1 MLAWNEP
8 IGKAIR
14 WPLRLIP
21 KSANVAILSGPN
33 RGLKWRV
40 GSSAHGCWIGSYERN
55 NALLLCSLCRPGM
68 VAFDVGANAGY
79 FALLLARASGLKGKV
94 LAFEPD
100 PSNLV
105 KLRHHLQINGVA
117 NVSVMPLAVSDRDG
131 EAEFVCAAS
140 MGRISSRGSM
150 LVRTTRLDQFPTP
163 DLIKMDIEGE
173 EALAL
178 LGAQRILSERR
189 TIWFIELHGDQAK
202 PCIDFLKTN
211 GYRVRNVGSHHIL
224 AEPEDCNNC

>member
-21 KSANVAILSGPN
+21 KSANVPILSGPN

-40 GSSAHGCWIGSYERN
+40 GGSTHGSWIGSYERKS
-55 NALLLCSLCRPGM
+55 ALVLRSLCRPGM

-79 FALLLARASGLKGKV
+79 FTLLLSRASCLQGRV

-100 PSNLV
+100 PGNLAI
-105 KLRHHLQINGVA
+105 LRHHLQINGVA
-117 NVSVMPLAVSDRDG
+117 NVSVMPLAVTDRDG
-131 EAEFVCAAS
+131 ETAFDCAAS
-140 MGRISSRGSM
+140 MGRISSSGSTI
-150 LVRTTRLDQFPTP
+150 VRTTQLDQFATP
-163 DLIKMDIEGE
+163 DLIKMDIEGA

-202 PCIDFLKTN
+202 PSIDLLKTN
-211 GYRVRNVGSHHIL
+211 GYRVRNVGSCHIL
-224 AEPEDCNNC
+224 AEPEGRNNC

>member
-21 KSANVAILSGPN
+21 KSANVPIQSGPN

-40 GSSAHGCWIGSYERN
+40 GGSTHGCWIGSYERD
-55 NALLLCSLCRPGM
+55 NALLLRSLCRPGM
-68 VAFDVGANAGY
+68 VVFDVGANSGY
-79 FALLLARASGLKGKV
+79 FTLLFSRASGPQGRV

-100 PSNLV
+100 PRNLKV
-105 KLRHHLQINGVA
+105 LRHNLQINGIENA
-117 NVSVMPLAVSDRDG
+117 SVVPSAVSNRDG
-131 EAEFVCAAS
+131 EIAFACAGA
-140 MGRISSRGSM
+140 MGRIASNGGE
-150 LVRTTRLDQFPTP
+150 LVRTARLDNFHTP

-189 TIWFIELHGDQAK
+189 TIWLIELHDGQAK
-202 PCIDFLKTN
+202 PCIDLLQTN
-211 GYRVRNVGSHHIL
+211 DYRVRNIGLNHVL
-224 AEPEDCNNC
+224 AIPESYNNP

>member
-1 MLAWNEP
+1 MLAYNEP

-21 KSANVAILSGPN
+21 KSANVPILSGPN

-40 GSSAHGCWIGSYERN
+40 GGSTHGCWIGSYERN
-55 NALLLCSLCRPGM
+55 SALVLCSLCRPGM

-79 FALLLARASGLKGKV
+79 FALLLARASGLQGKV

-100 PSNLV
+100 PGNLAI
-105 KLRHHLQINGVA
+105 LRHHLEINGVA
-117 NVSVMPLAVSDRDG
+117 NVSVIPLAVTDRDG
-131 EAEFVCAAS
+131 EAAFDCAAS
-140 MGRISSRGSM
+140 MGRISSSGST
-150 LVRTTRLDQFPTP
+150 LVRTTQLDQFPTP

-178 LGAQRILSERR
+178 LGAQRILSECR

-202 PCIDFLKTN
+202 PCIDLLKAN
-211 GYRVRNVGSHHIL
+211 GYRVRNIGLNHVL
-224 AEPEDCNNC
+224 AKPESYNNP